1 MWSQKTS
8 SGILCSVTQPS
19 WFAILNVFWVMLQVK
34 TPKAHKIQP
43 EPAVLQQGDEVANS
57 ISVAQWNVEDKTS
70 STVLWNWHWNQ
81 HVM

>member
-1 MWSQKTS
+1 
-8 SGILCSVTQPS
+8 
-19 WFAILNVFWVMLQVK
+19 MLQVK